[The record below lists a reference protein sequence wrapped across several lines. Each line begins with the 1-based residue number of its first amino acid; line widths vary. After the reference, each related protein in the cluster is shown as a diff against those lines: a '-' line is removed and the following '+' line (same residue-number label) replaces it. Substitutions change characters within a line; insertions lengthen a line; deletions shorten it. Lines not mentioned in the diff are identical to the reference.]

1 MEEEWRRSGG
11 GVEEEW
17 RRSGGGVEEE
27 GGKVVGRRVTGG

>member
-17 RRSGGGVEEE
+17 RRIDFKEKISF
-27 GGKVVGRRVTGG
+27 KPTSSYLAATM